1 MGNDLI
7 VQRFKAGECAA
18 DDPLFEEIFA
28 PFVIVER
35 EGFRRLD
42 FGDGQ
47 SELYGTMFAHFH
59 SEMRMFDLLV
69 DFLKRSRGS
78 VAYWHDE
85 APCGA
90 VGQASDLAELH
101 PELVRIVDPKV
112 VSSGKDLGDLI
123 CGVGEHFPDPA

>member
-7 VQRFKAGECAA
+7 VQRFKDGESVEN
-18 DDPLFEEIFA
+18 DPLFEQIFA
-28 PFVIVER
+28 PFAVVER
-35 EGFRRLD
+35 DGFRRLD

-59 SEMRMFDLLV
+59 SEMRMFELLV
-69 DFLKRSRGS
+69 DFLNRSRGS

-90 VGQASDLAELH
+90 VGQTSDLAEMP
-101 PELVRIVDPKV
+101 PELVEIVDPKV
-112 VSSGKDLGDLI
+112 VSTGKDLRDLI
-123 CGVGEHFPDPA
+123 WGVCEHFSQTA